1 MKKIDNAFNAKII
14 FLKNFKIVFK
24 AFLTLG
30 IFVAFMLSFLSN
42 DYLAGFVNITSFFV
56 LFSLILYIVTFIYCF
71 FKLKHS

>member
-1 MKKIDNAFNAKII
+1 MKKIDYDLNAKIF

-30 IFVAFMLSFLSN
+30 VFVAFMLSFLSD

-56 LFSLILYIVTFIYCF
+56 LFSLILYIVSFIYCF

>member
-30 IFVAFMLSFLSN
+30 VFVASLLSFLSD
-42 DYLAGFVNITSFFV
+42 DYLASFFNIASFFV
-56 LFSLILYIVTFIYCF
+56 LFSLILYITTFIYCF

>member
-1 MKKIDNAFNAKII
+1 MRKINNAFNAKII

-30 IFVAFMLSFLSN
+30 VFIAFLFSFLSN
-42 DYLAGFVNITSFFV
+42 DYLAVFVNITSFFV

>member
-1 MKKIDNAFNAKII
+1 MKKIDHDLHAKIF

-30 IFVAFMLSFLSN
+30 IFASFLFSFLSD
-42 DYLAGFVNITSFFV
+42 DYLAVFVNITSFFV

-71 FKLKHS
+71 FKLKNS